1 MHRAHLRTLPN
12 LHIAKQDF
20 CAAAFNRKLCRFL
33 YFQTETIPVSIIWF
47 IIDFFSVPH
56 SFVDY
61 IVLSVVKEQP
71 PHCKLH
77 RSMFHLWLLA
87 SCMPFLV
94 IFFPI
99 PKLILQ
105 SPPFLRFGSSCHN
118 FSMSNT
124 VVFKWNGT
132 TPLLPN
138 EEGHMENKGLQDLKR
153 ISAQSSK
160 SATFEVS

>member
-1 MHRAHLRTLPN
+1 MLLKKIQSTHSFCSKNVFENFLIQCPKN
-12 LHIAKQDF
+12 LCKCFERQIFVFSNLEFSPKV
-20 CAAAFNRKLCRFL
+20 
-33 YFQTETIPVSIIWF
+33 PVSIIWF

-77 RSMFHLWLLA
+77 SSMFHLWLLA

-105 SPPFLRFGSSCHN
+105 SPPSFVLEALVITLACLTLQY
-118 FSMSNT
+118 SN
-124 VVFKWNGT
+124 G
-132 TPLLPN
+132 
-138 EEGHMENKGLQDLKR
+138 MEQPPFCQMKR
-153 ISAQSSK
+153 GIWK
-160 SATFEVS
+160 TKVYRT

>member
-1 MHRAHLRTLPN
+1 MFRKVDFRIFKPRVFPKSPCEHN
-12 LHIAKQDF
+12 LVY
-20 CAAAFNRKLCRFL
+20 NR
-33 YFQTETIPVSIIWF
+33 
-47 IIDFFSVPH
+47 FFSVPH

-77 RSMFHLWLLA
+77 SSSMFHLWLLA

-138 EEGHMENKGLQDLKR
+138 EEGHLENKGLQDLKR
-153 ISAQSSK
+153 ISTQGSK